1 MAHLV
6 DCVNG
11 HPSQRALAAT
21 RVAVDDRA
29 FPVRGVEA
37 REDVREEACRISQL
51 ASDVITVLLGVSIV
65 FSPFITTHRL
75 QGRPAGP
82 ASDQHPLALDQ
93 QDVPN
98 MAAVFER

>member
-1 MAHLV
+1 
-6 DCVNG
+6 
-11 HPSQRALAAT
+11 
-21 RVAVDDRA
+21 
-29 FPVRGVEA
+29 
-37 REDVREEACRISQL
+37 
-51 ASDVITVLLGVSIV
+51 VLLGVSIV